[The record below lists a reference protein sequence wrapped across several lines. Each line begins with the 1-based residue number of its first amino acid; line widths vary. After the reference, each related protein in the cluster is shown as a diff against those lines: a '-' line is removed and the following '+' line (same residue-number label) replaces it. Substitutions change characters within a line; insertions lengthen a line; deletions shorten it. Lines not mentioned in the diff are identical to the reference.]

1 MKRLYFYLLCSISFI
16 TLFMSVCHLW
26 ANAPTHPKIVFNSN
40 RDGNTEIYVMDT
52 DGSQQIRLTKHP
64 DADFQPMWSP
74 TGEQILFVSNR
85 DGVDDLYLMDAN
97 GENVR
102 RVFQKIASRE
112 QPAWSPDGKQ
122 IAYLGNKGNDW
133 AIYIATLDGREERLA
148 TCSRSGGFPAW
159 SPDGTEIAFPKAGLI
174 ERPNPLVIINLHTRR
189 QEILQPEPQLHMFR
203 PAWSLDGTTIA
214 FSHIEKL
221 DGKGPVTGTIYT
233 VRRDGTNLRE
243 IIPEQEQIS
252 EHPAWS
258 PSGEELAYHRKVDGN
273 RQIFKIDLASRQ
285 NKQLTS
291 RGINVYPDW
300 FDPAFALPVSP
311 KRQLLTIIWAKMKTS
326 KSMVPT
332 N

>member
-1 MKRLYFYLLCSISFI
+1 MKRLYFHLLCSISFI
-16 TLFMSVCHLW
+16 ALFTSVCHLW
-26 ANAPTHPKIVFNSN
+26 ANAPTHPKIVFNST

-64 DADFQPMWSP
+64 DADFQPVWSP

-102 RVFQKIASRE
+102 RVFKKIASRE

-133 AIYIATLDGREERLA
+133 AIYIATLDGKEERLA

-159 SPDGTEIAFPKAGLI
+159 SPDGTEIIFPKGGLVD
-174 ERPNPLVIINLHTRR
+174 RPNPLVIINLHTRR
-189 QEILQPEPQLHMFR
+189 QEILQPEPQLHIFS

-214 FSHIEKL
+214 FSHVEKL
-221 DGKGPVTGTIYT
+221 GGKGPVTGTIYT

-258 PSGEELAYHRKVDGN
+258 LSGEELAYHRKVDGN

-311 KRQLLTIIWAKMKTS
+311 KRQLLTTIWAKMKTS
-326 KSMVPT
+326 

>member
-1 MKRLYFYLLCSISFI
+1 MKRLYLYLLCCTSFAV
-16 TLFMSVCHLW
+16 LCFSVCQVS
-26 ANAPTHPKIVFNSN
+26 AQIPTHPKIVFNST

-64 DADFQPMWSP
+64 DADFQPVWSP

-148 TCSRSGGFPAW
+148 TCGRSGGFPAW
-159 SPDGTEIAFPKAGLI
+159 SPDETEIIFPKGGLVD
-174 ERPNPLVIINLHTRR
+174 RPNPLVIINLHTRR

-203 PAWSLDGTTIA
+203 PAWSMDGKTIA
-214 FSHIEKL
+214 FSHVEKL
-221 DGKGPVTGTIYT
+221 GGKGPITGTLYT
-233 VRRDGTNLRE
+233 VNRDGSNLRE
-243 IIPEQEQIS
+243 IIPEKEPIS
-252 EHPAWS
+252 EHPVWS
-258 PSGEELAYHRKVDGN
+258 PSGNELAYHRKVGEN
-273 RQIFKIDLASRQ
+273 WQIFKIDLTSRQ
-285 NKQLTS
+285 SKQLTS
-291 RGINVYPDW
+291 HGINVYPNW
-300 FDPAFALPVSP
+300 FDPAFVLSVSP
-311 KRQLLTIIWAKMKTS
+311 KPELLTTVWASVKTS
-326 KSMVPT
+326 

>member
-1 MKRLYFYLLCSISFI
+1 MKCLYFCLFGCIAFTLLYL
-16 TLFMSVCHLW
+16 SVCPVS
-26 ANAPTHPKIVFNSN
+26 AQAPMRPKIVFNST

-52 DGSQQIRLTKHP
+52 DGKQQVRLTQHP
-64 DADFQPMWSP
+64 DADFQPAWSP

-102 RVFQKIASRE
+102 RVFKKIASRE

-122 IAYLGNKGNDW
+122 ITYLGNKGDDW
-133 AIYIATLDGREERLA
+133 VIYIATLDGREERLA

-159 SPDGTEIAFPKAGLI
+159 SPDGTEIVFPKGGLVDK
-174 ERPNPLVIINLHTRR
+174 PNPLVIINLQTRR
-189 QEILQPEPQLHMFR
+189 QETLQPEPQLHMFR

-214 FSHIEKL
+214 FSHVETL
-221 DGKGPVTGTIYT
+221 GGKGPITGILYA
-233 VRRDGTNLRE
+233 VNRDGNNLRE
-243 IIPEQEQIS
+243 IIPEKEPLS
-252 EHPAWS
+252 EDPVWS
-258 PSGEELAYHRKVDGN
+258 PRGDELAYHRKVDKN
-273 RQIFKIDLASRQ
+273 WQIFKIDLASRQ

-311 KRQLLTIIWAKMKTS
+311 KPQLLTTLWAKMKTS
-326 KSMVPT
+326 

>member
-1 MKRLYFYLLCSISFI
+1 MKHLYFYLLCSISFI
-16 TLFMSVCHLW
+16 ALFTSVCHLW
-26 ANAPTHPKIVFNSN
+26 ANAPTRPKIVFNST

-52 DGSQQIRLTKHP
+52 DGKQQMRLTRHP
-64 DADFQPMWSP
+64 DADFQPVWSP
-74 TGEQILFVSNR
+74 TGEHILFVSNR
-85 DGVDDLYLMDAN
+85 DGVRDLYLMDAD
-97 GENVR
+97 GENVK
-102 RVFQKIASRE
+102 RVFKKIASRE
-112 QPAWSPDGKQ
+112 QPAWSLDGKQ

-159 SPDGTEIAFPKAGLI
+159 SPDGTKIVFPKAGLI

-189 QEILQPEPQLHMFR
+189 QEILQPEPQLHIFS

-214 FSHIEKL
+214 FSHVEKL
-221 DGKGPVTGTIYT
+221 GGKGPVTGTIYT

-243 IIPEQEQIS
+243 IIPEQEPIS

-300 FDPAFALPVSP
+300 FDPAFALTVSP
-311 KRQLLTIIWAKMKTS
+311 KRQLLTTIWAKMKAS
-326 KSMVPT
+326 

>member
-1 MKRLYFYLLCSISFI
+1 MKHLYFYLLCSISFV
-16 TLFMSVCHLW
+16 LLSVSVCQLW
-26 ANAPTHPKIVFNSN
+26 AKAPAYPKIVFNST

-52 DGSQQIRLTKHP
+52 DGKQQVRLTKHP
-64 DADFQPMWSP
+64 DADFQPVWSP
-74 TGEQILFVSNR
+74 TGEQILFVSDR
-85 DGVDDLYLMDAN
+85 DGVEDLYLMDAN
-97 GENVR
+97 GENMR
-102 RVFQKIASRE
+102 RVFKKIASRE

-133 AIYIATLDGREERLA
+133 AIYIATLDGKEERLA
-148 TCSRSGGFPAW
+148 TCGRSGGFPAW
-159 SPDGTEIAFPKAGLI
+159 SPDGTEIAFPKGGLV

-189 QEILQPEPQLHMFR
+189 QEILQPKPQLHMFR

-214 FSHIEKL
+214 FSHVEKL
-221 DGKGPVTGTIYT
+221 GGKGPVTGTIYT
-233 VRRDGTNLRE
+233 VRRDGANLRE
-243 IIPEQEQIS
+243 IIPKQEPIS

-258 PSGEELAYHRKVDGN
+258 PSGKELAYHRKVGEN

-300 FDPAFALPVSP
+300 FDPTFALSVSP
-311 KRQLLTIIWAKMKTS
+311 KPQLLTTVWAKTKAS
-326 KSMVPT
+326 